1 MVKVAIAGADTLL
14 GRELRDLL
22 NERPNV
28 EIVPVD
34 KSPLVLYAGRDVD
47 EPKPD
52 PEATVVDLTGT
63 LPNGVLRAP
72 MAEPER
78 YLVPESLTISIA
90 HPAAIL
96 LAMFFRRVAAVSPI
110 RQAVVNVF
118 EPVSQ
123 RGQAGLEELQQQ
135 TIALLNLRPLEQTV
149 FDEQVAFNMLPRWG
163 SDSAVKLRDVE
174 ARIGKEFAALYGP
187 FDGLSMRLIQAPV
200 FHGYVVS
207 AWVSFD
213 GEADPV
219 ALAKPFREVRSAEVA
234 PPMNSGIAGESGMIL
249 DAIVPDGDRA
259 AWFWV
264 VADNLRL
271 AAENALLAAASAIEQ
286 AARPVQ

>member
-1 MVKVAIAGADTLL
+1 VGIAGAETLL

-22 NERPNV
+22 NDRPNV
-28 EIVPVD
+28 EIVPLD

-52 PEATVVDLTGT
+52 PEATVIDLTGT

-72 MAEPER
+72 TAEPER
-78 YLVPESLTISIA
+78 YLAPESPTISIA

-96 LAMFFRRVAAVSPI
+96 LAMFFRRVAAVAPV

-118 EPVSQ
+118 EPASQ
-123 RGQAGLEELQQQ
+123 RGKAGLEELQQQ

-163 SDSAVKLRDVE
+163 QDSAVKLGDVQ
-174 ARIGKEFAALYGP
+174 ARIEREFSALHGP
-187 FDGLSMRLIQAPV
+187 LEGLSMRLIQAPV

-207 AWVSFD
+207 AWVGF
-213 GEADPV
+213 EADADPE
-219 ALAKPFREVRSAEVA
+219 ALAKPFREVRSTDVA
-234 PPMNSGIAGESGMIL
+234 PPMNSGVAGESGMIL
-249 DAIVPDGDRA
+249 DAIVPDGRRA
-259 AWFWV
+259 AWFWI

-271 AAENALLAAASAIEQ
+271 TAENALLAAAQTIEL